1 MNVLTEKLAILSSR
15 ERFVLLGGGLLTLC
29 LILYALA
36 WQPWQN
42 ELNRLRAQIPAKEET
57 LAWMRAQAAQVEV
70 LSARSKRGADQSG
83 LPLLT
88 LIERSANQVEI
99 REAITRMSPGEKEDQ
114 VRIWMDNADFDRWLR
129 WLKTLDDSGIEV
141 AEANIDRSVENQV
154 SIRTTLQR

>member
-1 MNVLTEKLAILSSR
+1 MNALTEKLATFSPR
-15 ERFVLLGGGLLTLC
+15 ERVVLFGGGILTLA
-29 LILYALA
+29 LVLYALA

-42 ELNRLRAQIPAKEET
+42 ELNRLRSQIPVKKET
-57 LAWMRAQAAQVEV
+57 LAWMQSQAGQAKTLAV
-70 LSARSKRGADQSG
+70 RSSRGANQSG

-88 LIERSANQVEI
+88 LIERSANQVDI